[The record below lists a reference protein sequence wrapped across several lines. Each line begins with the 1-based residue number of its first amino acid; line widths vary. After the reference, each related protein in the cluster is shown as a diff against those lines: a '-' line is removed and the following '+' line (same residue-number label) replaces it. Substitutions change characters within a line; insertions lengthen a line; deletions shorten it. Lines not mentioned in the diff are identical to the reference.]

1 MKKDDW
7 LVSIIKVIVAVV
19 LIVIVATTYNRIV
32 TLRSTVLEQY
42 AQIENVL
49 QSRLEKIPDLI
60 LVTSKYA
67 EHEKEVFENVNKAQ
81 LSLKSAISD
90 GDIQQIAEFNDT
102 LTESL
107 QRINTLIEG
116 YPELYSSK
124 LYIGLMDE
132 MAESANRVAQER
144 RKYNQAVTEYNNY
157 LDSFPASTLAGIFNF
172 NYAKYFSASP
182 EAHTINFMNNK

>member
-1 MKKDDW
+1 MKKENR
-7 LVSIIKVIVAVV
+7 LVSIFKVIIAVV

-32 TLRSTVLEQY
+32 TLRNTVVEQY

-49 QSRLEKIPDLI
+49 QSRLEKIPDLF
-60 LVTSKYA
+60 LVTSKY
-67 EHEKEVFENVNKAQ
+67 EMHEKEVFNNVTRAQ
-81 LSLKSAISD
+81 SSLKSAISD
-90 GDIQQIAEFNDT
+90 GDIQQIAECNDN

-107 QRINTLIEG
+107 QKINILIEG

-132 MAESANRVAQER
+132 MAESVNRVAQER

-157 LDSFPASTLAGIFNF
+157 LDSFPASILAGIFNF